1 MENNPFEPFKIA
13 LTFGRF
19 NLLHKGHI
27 DLFTQMAQ
35 TSDEV
40 LIGVSTGPDNLPYS
54 DRAAVISKA
63 NRTDP
68 FGAITRVL
76 PKRQPFELLNEVAA
90 HVEPE
95 RVVFYVGEDQFKLAK
110 AVERTLGYT
119 TRTIP
124 RITSSTLVRQ
134 AIDNEEWDLL
144 TGMIPGSIIN
154 DVIQLH
160 LKNA

>member
-1 MENNPFEPFKIA
+1 MQEPFKIA

-35 TSDEV
+35 VADEV
-40 LIGVSTGPDNLPYS
+40 MIGVSTGPDNLTYR
-54 DRAAVISKA
+54 DRADIISKC
-63 NRTDP
+63 NKVKP
-68 FGAITRVL
+68 FGSVINVV
-76 PKRQPFELLNEVAA
+76 PKRQPFDLLREVSSDI
-90 HVEPE
+90 EPE
-95 RVVFYVGEDQFKLAK
+95 RVVFYVGEDQYKLAK

-134 AIDNEEWDLL
+134 AIDHEEWDLL
-144 TGMIPGSIIN
+144 TGMVPNSIIN